1 MRRRRVLTPDADA
14 VPITPIDWH
23 PAKEIPL
30 RRNVHEWFAEAQE
43 HQTSKDAKLELSLFI
58 PAMAKFQRLGLE
70 DQLSYFRIAG
80 IHGSPPNVSWNMGRE
95 PIPYDSPDMEERK
108 KKGQGGNY
116 CPHNK
121 FVFPTWHRAYLMLF
135 EVGSTDWPLAHSM
148 PTKLMACIVESRP
161 AHDGRGQD
169 SQGPC

>member
-1 MRRRRVLTPDADA
+1 MRRRVPTPDADA

-43 HQTSKDAKLELSLFI
+43 PQASKDAKLELSLFI

-95 PIPYDSPDMEERK
+95 PIPYDSPDMDEQM

-135 EVGSTDWPLAHSM
+135 EVGSTD
-148 PTKLMACIVESRP
+148 
-161 AHDGRGQD
+161 
-169 SQGPC
+169 